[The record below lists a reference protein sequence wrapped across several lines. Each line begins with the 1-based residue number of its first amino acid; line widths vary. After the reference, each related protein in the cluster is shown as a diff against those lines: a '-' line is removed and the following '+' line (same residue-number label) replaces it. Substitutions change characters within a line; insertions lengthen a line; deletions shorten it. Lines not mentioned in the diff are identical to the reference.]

1 MVAAAFGFVLRGVWI
16 DRAPIISGRRQA
28 RQRHC
33 DCVSLPEA
41 TACHSGAVTAR
52 LVANG
57 TVAWHAEAMA
67 IVVYAHRPK
76 RPAPKQKPPSL
87 VRSFFGRV
95 PHLSLRYGDAS
106 SVPVCAVAGRAAG
119 AG

>member
-1 MVAAAFGFVLRGVWI
+1 
-16 DRAPIISGRRQA
+16 
-28 RQRHC
+28 
-33 DCVSLPEA
+33 
-41 TACHSGAVTAR
+41 
-52 LVANG
+52 
-57 TVAWHAEAMA
+57 MA

-76 RPAPKQKPPSL
+76 CPAPKQKPSAL

-106 SVPVCAVAGRAAG
+106 SIPVCAVVGRAAG